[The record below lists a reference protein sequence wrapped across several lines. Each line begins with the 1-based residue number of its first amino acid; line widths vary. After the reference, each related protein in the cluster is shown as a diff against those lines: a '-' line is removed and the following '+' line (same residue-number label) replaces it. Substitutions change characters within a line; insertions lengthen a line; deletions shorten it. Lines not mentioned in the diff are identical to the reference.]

1 MHQVELRRDHAGG
14 ASDSG
19 DEGGVAWYAER
30 LGVALVVV
38 YALLACFGVLAVAG
52 AIAGSFLVGRFDAAY
67 YRTHPFRI
75 PPQLLVYALVG
86 SLTYVFTALAAEPDA
101 ETRTVLRFGS
111 RVPVALLLVFPAYV
125 LFVSLPGHVPATAD
139 PEWTRQLAGMAFL
152 LGLFVEHAVGGF
164 RTLAEGLILGRIVRP
179 VLGRLR
185 LRQSPS
191 DASE

>member
-1 MHQVELRRDHAGG
+1 MREVELRRDRAGG
-14 ASDSG
+14 ASDSAVESG
-19 DEGGVAWYAER
+19 AAWYTER

-38 YALLACFGVLAVAG
+38 YALLACLGVLAVVG
-52 AIAGSFLVGRFDAAY
+52 AIEGAFFVGRFDARY
-67 YRTHPFRI
+67 YRTNPFRI
-75 PPQLLVYALVG
+75 PPQLLVYAFVG
-86 SLTYVFTALAAEPDA
+86 SLTHVFTALAADPDA

-139 PEWTRQLAGMAFL
+139 LEWTRQLAGMAFL

-164 RTLAEGLILGRIVRP
+164 RTVGEALILGRIVRP
-179 VLGRLR
+179 MLGRLGR
-185 LRQSPS
+185 SAT